1 MLILCCGGC
10 HRAGNEENETRENQD
25 VTTLAIKLKISGMS
39 HDFPASEVTMVRAD
53 Y

>member
-1 MLILCCGGC
+1 MLG
-10 HRAGNEENETRENQD
+10 RMVQSSENENRENQD
-25 VTTLAIKLKISGMS
+25 VTTLAIKLKTSGMP